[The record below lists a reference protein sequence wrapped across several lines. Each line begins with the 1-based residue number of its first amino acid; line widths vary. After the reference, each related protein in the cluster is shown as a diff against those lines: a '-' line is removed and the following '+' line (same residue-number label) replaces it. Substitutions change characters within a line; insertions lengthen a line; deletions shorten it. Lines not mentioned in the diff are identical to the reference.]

1 MNTDTQSGQISD
13 QNQPAVAVRLVG
25 YIFPFQNQPEYNG
38 CKEGGESI
46 YFAFYGREPEGVAEG
61 VDQCADQSA
70 THDSDKLSFR
80 DVVLVGDYQFA
91 YQMGDAPEKEQDTGT
106 AHQCAHVVYH
116 LRYGGYIGGELR
128 EQVRYQHEERCAG
141 RVSYFQFITGSYKLG
156 TVPKTCGR
164 FYCQAVDRCRNDE
177 CNPTHE
183 VVYSSVLFH

>member
-177 CNPTHE
+177 FNPTHE